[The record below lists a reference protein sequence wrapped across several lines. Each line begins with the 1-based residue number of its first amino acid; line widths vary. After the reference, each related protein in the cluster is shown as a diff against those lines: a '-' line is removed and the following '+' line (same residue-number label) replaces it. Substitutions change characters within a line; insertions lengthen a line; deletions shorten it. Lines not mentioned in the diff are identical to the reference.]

1 MALTDLTTNERR
13 ALRGIVRHPGLPD
26 REVASLIGMSPSSLV
41 AARLELERE
50 GYIKTLALP
59 AVQRLGAEFLAV
71 SYTHS
76 DSLPLREGTVD
87 GLEDAVRDTEVFSLA
102 LETNQCMFMQFSRSY
117 TDARRNI
124 ESIERFYRANGNLSK
139 GFTTCF
145 FPFAMSR
152 LINHFD
158 HSRLVDRLLG
168 EAGPG
173 EAGPREAGPGEAWGP
188 EPLFE
193 GRRPVELSAVG
204 RGVLLGI
211 LDHPELPNTEL
222 ARKIGLSRMTIG
234 KWRNAFLAD
243 GLLSMRRVPDLGRM
257 GVELLVL
264 THGRFAKD
272 LPRGLRHFMPELMG
286 TMGPVVFA
294 ALGDDDILALS
305 AFPSFTQYREANS
318 VFMSK
323 YNEHEMFASPPERVL
338 FSVRAMRTVRSHAY
352 GPLVRRLLAP
362 RGS

>member
-13 ALRGIVRHPGLPD
+13 ALRGIVRHPGRPD

-50 GYIKTLALP
+50 GYTRTVALP

-87 GLEDAVRDTEVFSLA
+87 GLEGAVRDTEVFSLA

-124 ESIERFYRANGNLSK
+124 ETIERFYREHGNLSR

-152 LINHFD
+152 LVNHYD
-158 HSRLVDRLLG
+158 HARLVDHLLG
-168 EAGPG
+168 
-173 EAGPREAGPGEAWGP
+173 EAGPGEAWGP

-204 RGVLLGI
+204 REVLLGI

-286 TMGPVVFA
+286 TIGPVVFA

-352 GPLVRRLLAP
+352 GPLVRWLLAP
-362 RGS
+362 RRS

>member
-1 MALTDLTTNERR
+1 MTLTDLTANERR

-41 AARLELERE
+41 AARLELERD
-50 GYIKTLALP
+50 GYVRMVALP

-76 DSLPLREGTVD
+76 DSLPMRPTVIEK
-87 GLEDAVRDTEVFSLA
+87 LADAVRDSEVFDLA

-124 ESIERFYRANGNLSK
+124 ETIEGFYREHGNLSR

-145 FPFAMSR
+145 FPFDMSR

-158 HSRLVDRLLG
+158 HSRLLDRLLG
-168 EAGPG
+168 ET
-173 EAGPREAGPGEAWGP
+173 GPGEAWGP
-188 EPLFE
+188 DPIFE
-193 GRRPVELSAVG
+193 GRHPVALSSVG
-204 RGVLLGI
+204 RRVLLGI
-211 LDHPELPNTEL
+211 LDNPGLPNIEL
-222 ARKIGLSRMTIG
+222 ARSIGVGRMTIG
-234 KWRNAFLAD
+234 KWRNGFLAD
-243 GLLSMRRVPDLGRM
+243 GLISMRRVPDLGRM
-257 GVELLVL
+257 GIELLVL
-264 THGRFAKD
+264 THGRFAKN
-272 LPRGLRHFMPELMG
+272 LSKGLRQFMPELMG

-294 ALGDDDILALS
+294 VLGDDDILALS
-305 AFPSFTQYREANS
+305 AFPSFTQYREANN

-352 GPLVRRLLAP
+352 GPLVRRLLSP
-362 RGS
+362 GGSRQ

>member
-1 MALTDLTTNERR
+1 MALAGLTPNELR
-13 ALRGIVRHPGLPD
+13 ALRGLLSHPGLLD
-26 REVASLIGMSPSSLV
+26 REVAAIIGMSPSSLV
-41 AARLELERE
+41 AARLELERD
-50 GYIKTLALP
+50 GYVRTVALP

-76 DSLPLREGTVD
+76 DSLPMRPAVI
-87 GLEDAVRDTEVFSLA
+87 EDLAGAVRDSEVFDLA

-124 ESIERFYRANGNLSK
+124 ETIERFYREHGNLSR

-158 HSRLVDRLLG
+158 HSRLVDHLLG

-173 EAGPREAGPGEAWGP
+173 KAWGP
-188 EPLFE
+188 DPVFE
-193 GRRPVELSAVG
+193 GRRPVGLSAVG
-204 RGVLLGI
+204 RRVLLGI

-222 ARKIGLSRMTIG
+222 ARSIGVSRMTIG
-234 KWRNAFLAD
+234 KWRNGFLAD
-243 GLLSMRRVPDLGRM
+243 GLVSMRRVPDLGRM
-257 GVELLVL
+257 GIELLVL
-264 THGRFAKD
+264 THGRFAKN
-272 LPRGLRHFMPELMG
+272 LLRGLRQFMPELMG

-294 ALGDDDILALS
+294 VLGDDDILALS
-305 AFPSFTQYREANS
+305 AFPSFTQYREANNL
-318 VFMSK
+318 FMSK

-338 FSVRAMRTVRSHAY
+338 FSVRAMATVRSHAY
-352 GPLVRRLLAP
+352 GPLARRLLAP
-362 RGS
+362 GGS